1 MPVESAL
8 IAVFFALVHCGG
20 ARRLAFLARTP
31 RSIWLSAAAGISV
44 AYVFLHLLPEL
55 HEGHHALQEA
65 ASWAWLGQ
73 GGGTYLLALGGL
85 TFFHGLERVAA
96 RSRAGQRTRGG
107 GDRTGTGA
115 FAVHIGAFALYN
127 FTIGYLL
134 LEAERDNLLLYGI
147 ALGLHFVVNDQALR
161 EHHKERYDAFGR
173 WLLATAVLAGWALA
187 LRVTVPEPAIRMLIA
202 FLAGGVIL
210 NALKEELPQE
220 RASRFSAFA
229 AGVVLYGALL
239 LSV

>member
-8 IAVFFALVHCGG
+8 IAMFFALVHFG

-31 RSIWLSAAAGISV
+31 RSIWLSGAGGISV
-44 AYVFLHLLPEL
+44 AYVFLHLLPQL
-55 HEGHHALQEA
+55 HEGQHTLMESAP
-65 ASWAWLGQ
+65 WPWLAQQ

-85 TFFHGLERVAA
+85 TVFYGLEQVAA
-96 RSRAGQRTRGG
+96 RSRAAQRTGGG

-127 FTIGYLL
+127 FSIGYLL

-161 EHHKERYDAFGR
+161 EHHKDRYDAFGR
-173 WLLATAVLAGWALA
+173 WLLAAAVLAGWALA
-187 LRVTVPEPAIRMLIA
+187 FQVDVPEPAIRMLIA

-210 NALKEELPQE
+210 NVLKEELPQE
-220 RASRFSAFA
+220 RASRFGAFA